1 MARNDTRNVHSFAP
15 IPLVAIL
22 FMVLLIVPLSA
33 TAQPEGNRIIF
44 VLGTDENRNSLYNAS
59 ASTTLEV
66 EIYNVSQAKLKD
78 FSNESVV
85 FLDSLD
91 NDTVSSI
98 NQTINRSAHV
108 FAYNLSSEIDIGN
121 VPDTNITDYWA
132 AGSDFDMLQL
142 INHLGVKFYGLQVV
156 DVLFIL
162 QEDTIHRY
170 YLEEAMKDYTLANT
184 TISLTIYNRDQAGEN
199 NLTSFDIIAL
209 YHLSYLPAVQD
220 RLDEANSTSKTMWLS
235 QSASLWGV
243 NVPQNIGKHAYKEY
257 WTPSGIENHRRILT
271 YMAVTLVDVDE
282 EIKPGIKLPR
292 SGIFHPDY
300 KPEFQPCKDCLF
312 RNLSSYMEWY
322 NDTGKYH
329 PENPTV
335 GLTLSSYYYAN
346 GYYLADWIAII
357 REFENRRVNVIPIL
371 DYTDLREVFFDDT
384 GNATVDVVLSYM
396 GTFHGSRA
404 FNLSGI
410 AERKE
415 VIAQLGVPWMNCITT
430 GQTPPEWANS
440 TIGIPT
446 SYIGWAVALQEL
458 EGLVEPIVV
467 GGSVPDEITNAN
479 MKIPIPGRASYVV
492 NRTLMWTDLKY
503 LDNSEK
509 RIALI
514 YYSYPPGKSEIG
526 ASYMDVPRTLEVLL
540 NEMDGAGYDLG
551 GNFTKYNISD
561 RNDSLSNNGSIVA
574 KLITQGRNIGAWAQ
588 DDVDELARS
597 GAVVLVPED
606 DYAVWFN
613 EFPRDMRDAVKK
625 DWGEPPGD
633 QMVYTAP
640 NGSKYIV
647 IPCIKYGNVL
657 LAPQPYR
664 GYQNSEKLLYHNS
677 SLPPNH
683 QYIAFYL
690 WLKKGFDASALVHI
704 GTHGTLEWL
713 PGKQVGL
720 DERSWPEALIQ
731 DFPNPYI
738 YIVDNV
744 GEGTQAKRRS
754 YSVIVDHATP
764 PFIPAGLYGNY
775 SNLHQAIHH
784 YLLAKENNN
793 TLLMGKYMNTSI
805 GIIHDTRIDEDL
817 GINIS
822 YDVSFSEFEDLVI
835 YGKVHDYLHEMMY
848 ANMPYGLRIFA
859 NPIPDESA
867 VALVRGMLGS
877 EYIKDVQVVNASC
890 DFHDSEEF
898 NKTESYRLLYSVLVD
913 GCDPEDAQNEILGNS
928 SPDIFVDLEMAKE
941 YYQNIL
947 ASSPN
952 EIKSL
957 MDALSAKYI
966 MPSVGG
972 DVLRTPDV
980 LPTGKNFYSFDPR
993 TIPTE
998 EAYAIG
1004 TETMDA
1010 LLVDYYERNGEFPEK
1025 VAFILWGIE
1034 TMRNHGIPHSQMLYL
1049 MGVEPIWRSD
1059 GRILYYTKPKVENLH
1074 IMNESEMTLQL
1085 TDGTVITRPRI
1096 DIIGHSSGLHRDQF
1110 PWQMDLLDDAVR
1122 IVSQLNE
1129 SEDRNYVRKHSLE
1142 LKAYYM
1148 ELMESMNVTVDEEEA
1163 EKLSMS
1169 RLFGPPEGDYGVR
1182 IADAAW
1188 ASDTWENTDRIA
1200 DQFIE
1205 RSGNVYI
1212 DGEMYTSPLI
1222 SGVDVFKAAITG
1234 TDIAVFVRSSNLYG
1248 VLDGDDPFQYF
1259 GGLSLAIARV
1269 SEGERPEMWITNAR
1283 DAGNPRMQTLGEFI
1297 NMEMRTR
1304 MLNPNY
1310 IRGMMEHGYA
1320 GAGTLSDHLANLFGW
1335 DVVDTRF
1342 VDAADWNEAYEVYI
1356 LDKYDL
1362 GTKDWFDENSPW
1374 ARQEMMARMLEAAR
1388 KDYWAPSDEAK
1399 AALAEEYQQ
1408 SVEKYGPCCCMV
1420 CCGNPLL
1427 DTYTKDMT
1435 KAYSESPPDS
1445 EAHYEQQDSSDG
1457 TYPPDWNKPSK
1468 DGATNQTET
1477 SSSSTGV
1484 GITGEAAVKP
1494 PSETRQ
1500 SSDASTAADKVEGK
1514 VMTEMQTS
1522 PSPPISGAPLMAIVA
1537 VIVILGLIGSGLWL
1551 KRR

>member
-1 MARNDTRNVHSFAP
+1 MQLFV
-15 IPLVAIL
+15 PLVLVL
-22 FMVLLIVPLSA
+22 FMAQIFVPLA
-33 TAQPEGNRIIF
+33 VTNAQLELELEGNETA
-44 VLGTDENRNSLYNAS
+44 VGGNGNLTSLVDTSEN
-59 ASTTLEV
+59 TTVKAMEG
-66 EIYNVSQAKLKD
+66 D
-78 FSNESVV
+78 TGNETNQSKVV
-85 FLDSLD
+85 
-91 NDTVSSI
+91 
-98 NQTINRSAHV
+98 
-108 FAYNLSSEIDIGN
+108 AYNLSSNISIGN
-121 VPDTNITDYWA
+121 VENANTNITK
-132 AGSDFDMLQL
+132 QE
-142 INHLGVKFYGLQVV
+142 IEI
-156 DVLFIL
+156 LFLL

-170 YLEEAMKDYTLANT
+170 YLEEAMKNYTLENT
-184 TISLTIYNRDQAGEN
+184 TINLTIYNRDQASEN

-209 YHLSYLPAVQD
+209 YHLSYLPAVQE
-220 RLDEANSTSKTMWLS
+220 RLDEADNTSKTIWLS
-235 QSASLWGV
+235 QSTSLWDV
-243 NVPQNIGKHAYKEY
+243 NVPQSTGKNAYKKY

-271 YMAVTLVDVDE
+271 YLAVTLVDADE
-282 EIKPGIKLPR
+282 EIQPGLKLPR
-292 SGIFHPDY
+292 NGILHPDY
-300 KPEFQPCKDCLF
+300 KSEFQPCKDCLF
-312 RNLSSYMEWY
+312 QNLSSYMEWY
-322 NDTGKYH
+322 NETGKYH

-335 GLTLSSYYYAN
+335 GLTLSGYYYAN
-346 GYYLADWIAII
+346 GYYLDDWIAII
-357 REFENRRVNVIPIL
+357 REFENRSVNVIPIL
-371 DYTDLREVFFDDT
+371 DGTDIREVFFDET
-384 GNATVDVVLSYM
+384 ENATVDIVLSYM
-396 GTFHGSRA
+396 GTFHGSKA
-404 FNLSGI
+404 FNLSSI
-410 AERKE
+410 SERKE
-415 VIAQLGVPWMNCITT
+415 VIARLGVPWLNCITT
-430 GQTPPEWANS
+430 GQTPVEWANS

-458 EGLVEPIVV
+458 EGLIEPIVV
-467 GGSVPDEITNAN
+467 GGSVLDEITKSK
-479 MKIPIPGRASYVV
+479 MKVAIPERASYVV

-503 LDNSEK
+503 LNNSEK

-514 YYSYPPGKSEIG
+514 YYSYPPGKAEIG

-551 GNFTKYNISD
+551 EDFTEYNISD
-561 RNDSLSNNGSIVA
+561 RNDTLSNNGSIVA

-597 GAVVLVPED
+597 GAIVLVPES
-606 DYAVWFN
+606 DYIQWFE
-613 EFPRDMRDAVKK
+613 EFPEDMRDAVIN
-625 DWGEPPGD
+625 DWGQPPGD

-640 NGSKYIV
+640 NGSRYLV

-683 QYIAFYL
+683 QYIAFYM

-720 DERSWPEALIQ
+720 DSRSWPEALIQ

-754 YSVIVDHATP
+754 YSVIVDHMTP
-764 PFIPAGLYGNY
+764 PFIPSGLYGNY

-784 YLLAKENNN
+784 YLLAKENGN
-793 TLLMGKYMNTSI
+793 TPLMSGYRNTSI
-805 GIIHDTRIDEDL
+805 ETIKDTHIDEDL

-822 YDVSFSEFEDLVI
+822 YDVSFGDFESVVI
-835 YGKVHDYLHEMMY
+835 YGRVHDYLHEMMY

-867 VALVRGMLGS
+867 VALVRGMLGC
-877 EYIKDVQVVNASC
+877 EYIKDVQAVNASC
-890 DFHDSEEF
+890 DSHDVEEY
-898 NKTESYRLLYSVLVD
+898 NKTESYRLLYRVLVD
-913 GCDPEDAQNEILGNS
+913 GADPVGAQNEILGGS
-928 SPDIFVDLEMAKE
+928 SPDVSADLEMAKE

-952 EIKSL
+952 EMKSL
-957 MDALSAKYI
+957 LDALEAKYI
-966 MPSVGG
+966 MPAVGG

-980 LPTGKNFYSFDPR
+980 LPTGRNFYSFDPR

-998 EAYAIG
+998 VAYAIG
-1004 TETMDA
+1004 KQTMDA
-1010 LLVDYYERNGEFPEK
+1010 LLVDYYERNGEFPDK
-1025 VAFILWGIE
+1025 VAFVLWGIE

-1049 MGVEPIWRSD
+1049 MGVEPVWKAD
-1059 GRILYYTKPKVENLH
+1059 GKILYYSKSKVENLKV
-1074 IMNESEMTLQL
+1074 IDISNLTIQL
-1085 TDGTVITRPRI
+1085 TNGTVITRPRI
-1096 DIIGHSSGLHRDQF
+1096 DVIGHSSGLHRDQF
-1110 PWQMDLLDDAVR
+1110 PWQMDLLDDTVR

-1129 SEDRNYVRKHSLE
+1129 SEDMNYVRKHSLE

-1212 DGEMYTSPLI
+1212 GGEMYTSPLI
-1222 SGVDVFKAAITG
+1222 SGVDVFKAAIKD
-1234 TDIAVFVRSSNLYG
+1234 TDISVFIRSSNLYG

-1269 SEGERPEMWITNAR
+1269 SDGERPKMWITNAR
-1283 DAGNPRMQTLGEFI
+1283 DIGNPRMQTLSEFM

-1310 IRGMMEHGYA
+1310 IKGMMEHGYA
-1320 GAGTLSDHLANLFGW
+1320 GAGKLSDHLANLFGW

-1342 VDAADWNEAYEVYI
+1342 VDAADWNEVYEVYV

-1362 GTKDWFDENSPW
+1362 GTRDWFDENSPW

-1388 KDYWAPSDEAK
+1388 KDYWAPLDEVK
-1399 AALAEEYQQ
+1399 AALTQEYQQ
-1408 SVEKYGPCCCMV
+1408 SVEKFGPCCCMI
-1420 CCGNPLL
+1420 CCGNLLL
-1427 DTYTKDMT
+1427 DTYVQGIIS
-1435 KAYSESPPDS
+1435 ASQPP
-1445 EAHYEQQDSSDG
+1445 EEQQQQQSYHRG
-1457 TYPPDWNKPSK
+1457 GGGPSTK
-1468 DGATNQTET
+1468 REELSAEGVTNQTID
-1477 SSSSTGV
+1477 SGV
-1484 GITGEAAVKP
+1484 GRTGEAIEKL
-1494 PSETRQ
+1494 PSET
-1500 SSDASTAADKVEGK
+1500 SETAEEVKKGK
-1514 VMTEMQTS
+1514 VMKEEKTA
-1522 PSPPISGAPLMAIVA
+1522 PAPPISGAPLM
-1537 VIVILGLIGSGLWL
+1537 GLIAVLVIMVFVGMGFWL
-1551 KRR
+1551 KRRR

>member
-1 MARNDTRNVHSFAP
+1 MINDTKNVRSFAP
-15 IPLVAIL
+15 LLVAVL
-22 FMVLLIVPLSA
+22 FMALLIVPLSV
-33 TAQPEGNRIIF
+33 TAQPEGNRILF
-44 VLGTDENRNSLYNAS
+44 VLGTDENRDSLYNAS

-66 EIYNVSQAKLKD
+66 EICNASVAMSKD
-78 FSNESVV
+78 FSNETVV
-85 FLDSLD
+85 FLASLD
-91 NDTVSSI
+91 NETVSSI

-108 FAYNLSSEIDIGN
+108 FAYNLSSNISIGN
-121 VPDTNITDYWA
+121 VPDANITRYWV
-132 AGSDFDMLQL
+132 GGGDVGMLHL
-142 INHLGVKFYGLQVV
+142 ITYLGAKFYDLQAV

-162 QEDTIHRY
+162 QDDTIHRY
-170 YLEEAMKDYTLANT
+170 YLKEAMKDYALPNT
-184 TISLTIYNRDQAGEN
+184 TISLTIYNRDQAAEN

-209 YHLSYLPAVQD
+209 YHLSYLPAVQTK
-220 RLDEANSTSKTMWLS
+220 LDEANSTSKTIWLS
-235 QSASLWGV
+235 QSTSLWDV
-243 NVPQNIGKHAYKEY
+243 NVPQSIGKDAYKKY
-257 WTPSGIENHRRILT
+257 WIPSGIENHRRILT
-271 YMAVTLVDVDE
+271 YLAVTLIDADE
-282 EIKPGIKLPR
+282 EIQPGLKLPR
-292 SGIFHPDY
+292 NGILHPDY
-300 KPEFQPCKDCLF
+300 KSEFQPCKDCLF
-312 RNLSSYMEWY
+312 QNLSSYMEWY
-322 NDTGKYH
+322 NETGKYH
-329 PENPTV
+329 SENPTV
-335 GLTLSSYYYAN
+335 GLTLSGYYYAN
-346 GYYLADWIAII
+346 GYYLDDWIAII
-357 REFENRRVNVIPIL
+357 REFENRSVNVIPIL
-371 DYTDLREVFFDDT
+371 DGTDLREVFFDEAENKT
-384 GNATVDVVLSYM
+384 TVDIVLSYM
-396 GTFHGSRA
+396 GTFHGSKA
-404 FNLSGI
+404 FNLSSI
-410 AERKE
+410 NERKE
-415 VIAQLGVPWMNCITT
+415 VIARLGVPWMNCITT
-430 GQTPPEWANS
+430 GQTPPEWVNS

-458 EGLVEPIVV
+458 EGLIEPIVI
-467 GGSVPDEITNAN
+467 GGSVLDEITNAK
-479 MKIPIPGRASYVV
+479 MKVAIAGRASYVV

-503 LDNSEK
+503 LNNSEK

-514 YYSYPPGKSEIG
+514 YYSYPPGKAEIG

-561 RNDSLSNNGSIVA
+561 RNDTMSNNGSIVA

-597 GAVVLVPED
+597 GAIVLVPEN
-606 DYAVWFN
+606 DYIQWFN
-613 EFPRDMRDAVKK
+613 EFPEDMRDAVIK
-625 DWGEPPGD
+625 DWDEPPGD

-640 NGSKYIV
+640 NGSRYLV
-647 IPCIKYGNVL
+647 IPCIRYGNIL

-690 WLKKGFDASALVHI
+690 WLKQGFDASALVHI

-720 DERSWPEALIQ
+720 DSRSWPEALIQ

-784 YLLAKENNN
+784 YLLAKENGNAP
-793 TLLMGKYMNTSI
+793 LMSGYKNTSI
-805 GIIHDTRIDEDL
+805 RIIKDTHIDEDL

-822 YDVSFSEFEDLVI
+822 CDASFDEFEALVI

-848 ANMPYGLRIFA
+848 ANMPHGLRIFA

-867 VALVRGMLGS
+867 VALVRGMLGD
-877 EYIKDVQVVNASC
+877 EYIQDIHAVNASC
-890 DFHDSEEF
+890 DSHDVEEY
-898 NKTESYRLLYSVLVD
+898 NKTESYRLLYRVLVD
-913 GCDPEDAQNEILGNS
+913 GVNITDAQNEILGNS
-928 SPDIFVDLEMAKE
+928 SADVSADLEIAEE
-941 YYQNIL
+941 YYQNII

-952 EIKSL
+952 EIKNL
-957 MDALSAKYI
+957 LDALDAKYI
-966 MPSVGG
+966 MPAVGG

-980 LPTGKNFYSFDPR
+980 LPTGRNFYSFDPR

-1004 TETMDA
+1004 KQTIDA

-1025 VAFILWGIE
+1025 VAFVLWGIE
-1034 TMRNHGIPHSQMLYL
+1034 TMRNHGIPHTQMLYL
-1049 MGVEPIWRSD
+1049 MGVEPMWKAD
-1059 GRILYYTKPKVENLH
+1059 GKILYYSKPKAENLK
-1074 IMNESEMTLQL
+1074 IIDISNLTIQL
-1085 TDGTVITRPRI
+1085 ANGTVITRPRI
-1096 DIIGHSSGLHRDQF
+1096 DVIGHSSGLHRDQF

-1129 SEDRNYVRKHSLE
+1129 SEDMNYVRKHSLA

-1212 DGEMYTSPLI
+1212 DGEMYTSLLI
-1222 SGVDVFKAAITG
+1222 SGVDVFKAAIKD
-1234 TDIAVFVRSSNLYG
+1234 TDISVFIRSSNLYG

-1269 SEGERPEMWITNAR
+1269 SDGERPEMWITNAR
-1283 DAGNPRMQTLGEFI
+1283 NIGNPRMQTLSEFM

-1310 IRGMMEHGYA
+1310 IKGMMEHGYA
-1320 GAGTLSDHLANLFGW
+1320 GAGKLSDHLANLFGW

-1342 VDAADWNEAYEVYI
+1342 VDAADWNEVYEVYI

-1362 GTKDWFDENSPW
+1362 DTKGWFDENSPW
-1374 ARQEMMARMLEAAR
+1374 ARQEMMARMLEASR
-1388 KDYWAPSDEAK
+1388 KDFWSPTDEIK
-1399 AALAEEYQQ
+1399 TALAEEYQQ
-1408 SVEKYGPCCCMV
+1408 SVEKYGPCCCIV
-1420 CCGNPLL
+1420 CCGNPMIDAYVKGLL
-1427 DTYTKDMT
+1427 QPGA
-1435 KAYSESPPDS
+1435 KAKHHSS
-1445 EAHYEQQDSSDG
+1445 SSDG
-1457 TYPPDWNKPSK
+1457 TYPPEPSE
-1468 DGATNQTET
+1468 GTANQTT
-1477 SSSSTGV
+1477 SLESSTGV
-1484 GITGEAAVKP
+1484 GITGEVMVEP
-1494 PSETRQ
+1494 PSETSK
-1500 SSDASTAADKVEGK
+1500 SSETSDAADKVEGK
-1514 VMTEMQTS
+1514 VMTEMKTS
-1522 PSPPISGAPLMAIVA
+1522 SSLPISGAPLIAIVA
-1537 VIVILGLIGSGLWL
+1537 VIAIMALVGAGLWL